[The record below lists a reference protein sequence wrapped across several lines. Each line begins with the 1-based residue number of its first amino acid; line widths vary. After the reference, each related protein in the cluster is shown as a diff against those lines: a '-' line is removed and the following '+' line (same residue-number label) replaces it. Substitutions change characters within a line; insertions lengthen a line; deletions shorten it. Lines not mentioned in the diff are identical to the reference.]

1 MQSTIRGAEMQR
13 LDTYDVC
20 VIGSGPAG
28 AFAANILA
36 RSHCAVAVIE
46 AGGTWV
52 NSRADAVLD
61 ESASTIAGGQLGFSQ
76 QIGGSSNL
84 WAGFAARL
92 NPIDFLARPQIGAPG
107 WPITNADLD
116 PFYRRLDQILGLRRE
131 APPHRGLMQECFAG
145 RGLQAHETIILDPPF
160 VTTGLVQMQDSIEV
174 LTGCAAHRLI
184 WNEQKMSIEAL
195 EYLHKPTGQRRRLSA
210 RTFILAAGTLT
221 NIPLLLYSLAE
232 RADRLPKVYKRIGKG
247 FSTHP
252 KANVGTLKLNR
263 KLPGHHPLICLET
276 LATHRRRYQFGLPEQ
291 VLREKG
297 LLNHCVR
304 FELPGQ
310 SRLFRAFEAAK
321 RAFYDLAP
329 ANAHERRLA
338 TQAAGLGRRVYSAID
353 TMSARSLSPDRLR
366 VRLFLDQAVRL
377 ENRLTLSPRLS
388 ESGLPLAAID
398 WRFSEEDWQNAE
410 GFVREIAAALTE
422 LQVGTLHYARPALQR
437 FVGLHSHFLGGTP
450 MGTSPDT
457 SVVDAQLKVH
467 GIDNLYVSGPSVFP
481 TYGYA
486 NPFYTIAAL
495 SIRLGEHLAG
505 ALKSREKILPGP
517 LTLCEP

>member
-1 MQSTIRGAEMQR
+1 MHS

-36 RSHCAVAVIE
+36 RNRCAVAVIE
-46 AGGTWV
+46 AGGAWV

-61 ESASTIAGGQLGFSQ
+61 ESASTIAGGVRVGLSQ

-116 PFYRRLDQILGLRRE
+116 PYYLRLDHILGLRRDA
-131 APPHRGLMQECFAG
+131 APNRDLMDECFAG
-145 RGLQAHETIILDPPF
+145 GGLQAHETIILDPPF
-160 VTTGLVQMQDSIEV
+160 VTTGLVQKQDGIEV
-174 LTGCAAHRLI
+174 LTCCAAHRLI
-184 WNEQKMSIEAL
+184 WNEQRMSIDAL
-195 EYLHKPTGQRRRLSA
+195 EYLHKPTGQRRRLNA
-210 RTFILAAGTLT
+210 GTFILAAGTLT

-232 RADRLPKVYKRIGKG
+232 RRDRLPKVYKRIGKG

-252 KANVGTLKLNR
+252 KANVGTLKLNK
-263 KLPGHHPLICLET
+263 KLPGNHPLICLET
-276 LATHRRRYQFGLPEQ
+276 LATHRRRYQFGLREH

-310 SRLFRAFEAAK
+310 SRLFRAFETAK
-321 RAFYDLAP
+321 RAIYDLAP
-329 ANAHERRLA
+329 ANVHERRLA

-353 TMSARSLSPDRLR
+353 NMSVRNLSPDRLS

-377 ENRLTLSPRLS
+377 ENRLTLSARLS
-388 ESGLPLAAID
+388 ESGLPLAAVN

-410 GFVREIAAALTE
+410 AFVREIASALAE
-422 LQVGTLHYARPALQR
+422 LQVGTLHYERPALQR
-437 FVGLHSHFLGGTP
+437 FMGLHSHFLGGTP

-486 NPFYTIAAL
+486 NPFCTIAAL
-495 SIRLGEHLAG
+495 SIRLGEHLTRAR
-505 ALKSREKILPGP
+505 KSREKSLPGQ
-517 LTLCEP
+517 LTLSEP